1 MKKTVRQ
8 RLCYFLP
15 DRLLFLFGVIKW
27 LFRLLRIRQ
36 QSGYDS

>member
-1 MKKTVRQ
+1 MKNGQAKVM
-8 RLCYFLP
+8 LLLP

>member
-1 MKKTVRQ
+1 MKKRSGKGYV
-8 RLCYFLP
+8 YFLP

-27 LFRLLRIRQ
+27 LFCLLRIRQ

>member
-1 MKKTVRQ
+1 MKKRSGKGYVI
-8 RLCYFLP
+8 FLP

>member
-1 MKKTVRQ
+1 MKKRSGKGYV
-8 RLCYFLP
+8 YFLP
-15 DRLLFLFGVIKW
+15 DRFLFLFWVIKW